1 MIVLVI
7 LTVPIVKERLLLVE
21 PAMLELLSE
30 CAPRMYC
37 VMTRGTTSRAVDSVR
52 FDQRNRMNHMHN
64 ILAYVMS

>member
-37 VMTRGTTSRAVDSVR
+37 VMTRGGFVLINVSYLT
-52 FDQRNRMNHMHN
+52 
-64 ILAYVMS
+64 YKKY